1 MANHKTQAYP
11 PEYKPGA
18 GIKDNA
24 QLGVWLGLISALFLI
39 ATFVSSNVYLRGWS
53 PEVFALKNQS
63 DLPYLSTLTLLIGA
77 VAAILTGNA
86 FRNRK
91 DRAFAAGLFVSM
103 ILFAASF
110 VQECL
115 LIKEMAALGPAA
127 WTAYVTVYVCQAL
140 MLLVSVVLFVIAI
153 GFQLRRNEN
162 ALKRFIPASMS
173 VWLFTLMLGIGILLL
188 TNVVT
193 VEQFTEWCGV
203 KFLGLVK

>member
-1 MANHKTQAYP
+1 MGNHNNHAFP

-18 GIKDNA
+18 GMKDNA

-53 PEVFALKNQS
+53 PEVFALKYQTE
-63 DLPYLSTLTLLIGA
+63 LPYTSTLTLLIGA
-77 VAAILTGNA
+77 LASIFTGNA

-91 DRAFAAGLFVSM
+91 DGAFAAGLYLSM
-103 ILFAASF
+103 ILFAAAF
-110 VQECL
+110 VQECM

-127 WTAYVTVYVCQAL
+127 WTAYVTVYVCQAI
-140 MLLVSVVLFVIAI
+140 MLLISVVLFVVAI

-162 ALKRFIPASMS
+162 VLKRFIPASMS
-173 VWLFTLMLGIGILLL
+173 VWLFTLMLGLAILLL
-188 TNVVT
+188 TNVVS
-193 VEQFTEWCGV
+193 VEQFAEWCGT

>member
-1 MANHKTQAYP
+1 MANHNNHAFP

-18 GIKDNA
+18 GMKDNA

-53 PEVFALKNQS
+53 PEVFALKYQT
-63 DLPYLSTLTLLIGA
+63 DLPYQSTLTLLIGA
-77 VAAILTGNA
+77 VMAIFTGNA

-91 DRAFAAGLFVSM
+91 DGMFAAGLFVSLM
-103 ILFAASF
+103 LFAASF

-127 WTAYVTVYVCQAL
+127 WTAYVTVYVCQAI
-140 MLLVSVVLFVIAI
+140 MLLISVILFVVAVA
-153 GFQLRRNEN
+153 FQLRRNEQ

-173 VWLFTLMLGIGILLL
+173 VWLFTLMLGLGILLL
-188 TNVVT
+188 TNVMS